1 MYDIKMEHNDVGQK
15 IIIQMKY
22 EDLEV
27 LKFPASCTGCP
38 NGFMKYNC
46 GRNYPMKAEDGLKRP
61 STCKL
66 KLINLK
72 QLYEKDIDINRM
84 KKMIAFIAQMLY
96 FESSGSFL
104 TPDQEQQLENIADE
118 LGFSKLSEDEFRY

>member
-1 MYDIKMEHNDVGQK
+1 
-15 IIIQMKY
+15 
-22 EDLEV
+22 
-27 LKFPASCTGCP
+27 
-38 NGFMKYNC
+38 
-46 GRNYPMKAEDGLKRP
+46 MKAEDSLKRP

-66 KLINLK
+66 RLINLK
-72 QLYEKDIDINRM
+72 QLYEKDVDINRM

-96 FESSGSFL
+96 FESTGSFL

>member
-15 IIIQMKY
+15 ITIQMKY

-38 NGFMKYNC
+38 VGFMKCDC
-46 GRNYPMKAEDGLKRP
+46 GRNIPMKAEDGLKRP

-84 KKMIAFIAQMLY
+84 KKMIAFLAQMLY
-96 FESSGSFL
+96 YQSTNQFLSSSQ
-104 TPDQEQQLENIADE
+104 DQQLQNIADE
-118 LGFSKLSEDEFRY
+118 LGYNQLSEDEFRY

>member
-15 IIIQMKY
+15 ITIQMKY

-38 NGFMKYNC
+38 VGFMKHDC

-72 QLYEKDIDINRM
+72 QLYEKDVDINRL
-84 KKMIAFIAQMLY
+84 KKIIAFLAQMLY
-96 FESSGSFL
+96 YQSTNQFLSSNQ
-104 TPDQEQQLENIADE
+104 DQQLQNIADE
-118 LGFSKLSEDEFRY
+118 LGYNELSEDEFRY

>member
-15 IIIQMKY
+15 ITIQMKY

-38 NGFMKYNC
+38 NGFMKYDC

-72 QLYEKDIDINRM
+72 QLYEKDVDINRM
-84 KKMIAFIAQMLY
+84 KKMIAFLAQMLY
-96 FESSGSFL
+96 YQSTDQFLSSSQ
-104 TPDQEQQLENIADE
+104 DQQLQNIADE
-118 LGFSKLSEDEFRY
+118 LGYNQLSEDEFRY

>member
-15 IIIQMKY
+15 ITIQMKY

-38 NGFMKYNC
+38 VGYMKYNC

-96 FESSGSFL
+96 YQSTDQFLSSSQ
-104 TPDQEQQLENIADE
+104 DQQLQNIADE
-118 LGFSKLSEDEFRY
+118 LGYNELSEDEFRY